1 MSYQA
6 NASLLYN
13 EKRQNNYTQTKQ
25 KPYIYACLDEVDGPA
40 DDVVGGGGG
49 GGGCFTSTENGVKL
63 KKSFFMS
70 TGGAGRTWTKK
81 AFYLKFAHIYIWTV
95 LSYLE
100 AGRVSYACG
109 NHLRPHCSSNT
120 FFDVEIFLSIDCKLK
135 IFYNK
140 GNFFNGKKTS
150 FHLVNQSLTI

>member
-1 MSYQA
+1 LLFKSNNNNNNRIFISVLSYQA

-70 TGGAGRTWTKK
+70 TGGAGRT
-81 AFYLKFAHIYIWTV
+81 
-95 LSYLE
+95 
-100 AGRVSYACG
+100 
-109 NHLRPHCSSNT
+109 
-120 FFDVEIFLSIDCKLK
+120 
-135 IFYNK
+135 
-140 GNFFNGKKTS
+140 
-150 FHLVNQSLTI
+150 